1 MKNLLRFVTFI
12 LFGIFSTPLYSLSS
26 DWALDEKSKIRLISP
41 FTTSNN
47 SNEIIL
53 ALEYQLEPD
62 WKTYWKSPGGG
73 GFPQKLLWNNSE
85 NIKQIE
91 IEWPKPIEFEI
102 LGLPSIGYKDNVLF
116 PLLIE
121 VEDPNK
127 TTSINL
133 NINYLVCK
141 HICIPGN
148 ANLYLEIPPG
158 DGEYTSFFYDIEKAR
173 STTSIKNFN
182 FTDISTFEVNA
193 EENNENV
200 FINVKVTT
208 ESFFDNPKIY
218 IHTPF
223 GLPVVNP
230 SVNYSLDYKTL
241 KTSYKFD
248 KNQFSESEFPIEVSF
263 FDNNINYIHQENVII
278 NNKNNNNNFII
289 NNSLVYLLFIS
300 LVGGLILNFMP
311 CVFPV
316 LSIKLLSI
324 LNTESKKIKLSF
336 LITSIGIIISFLLLA
351 LFFAFLKYINVS
363 ISWGMQ
369 FQEPYFIIFI
379 LIVISLFFIN
389 TIGIFHI
396 NIPSFLLSSRIL
408 NSGNNF
414 YTKNFF
420 NGFFATLLATPCSA
434 PYIGTAVAAAFTQ
447 SISYL
452 FLIFLFMGIGMRSPY
467 ILITL
472 FPSLVKRLP
481 RPGKWTIYF
490 KYFLSLLLLLT
501 ILWLLNIL
509 LAYFNY
515 LFLLSFLFIFIF
527 ITISLRLKF
536 YNVLIV
542 PFLIISF
549 FVSSSIDIFKNNNQ
563 VESNDKWI
571 NFDKTEINSLI
582 QNDEIVFLDI
592 TADWCITCQ
601 FNKKNVI
608 NSKKILNLFNDNNV
622 ILVRGDWTLPNNKIG
637 NFLKEYNKFGIPFN
651 ALYSKKFPN
660 GIIMSEL
667 LTQKEIIE
675 SFGKINQ

>member
-1 MKNLLRFVTFI
+1 MKYLLRFTIFI
-12 LFGIFSTPLYSLSS
+12 LFGILSTPLYSLSS
-26 DWALDEKSKIRLISP
+26 DWDLDEKSKIRLISP

-47 SNEIIL
+47 NNEIVL
-53 ALEYQLEPD
+53 ALEYQLEPE

-73 GFPQKLLWNNSE
+73 GFPQKILWNNSE
-85 NIKQIE
+85 NIKNIE

-102 LGLPSIGYKDNVLF
+102 LGLASIGYKDSVFF
-116 PLLIE
+116 PLIIE

-127 TTSINL
+127 ITKIIL
-133 NINYLVCK
+133 NVNYLVCK

-158 DGEYTSFFYDIEKAR
+158 DGEHTSFFYDIEKAR
-173 STTSIKNFN
+173 SATSIKNIN
-182 FTDISTFEVNA
+182 FTDISSFAVSA
-193 EENNENV
+193 EEKNENV
-200 FINVKVTT
+200 LININVSTD
-208 ESFFDNPKIY
+208 SFFDNPKIY

-223 GLPVVNP
+223 GLPIINP
-230 SVNYSLDYKTL
+230 SINYSLDYKTL

-248 KNQFSESEFPIEVSF
+248 KNQFSKNEFPIEISF
-263 FDNNINYIHQENVII
+263 FDNNTNYVHQDKVII
-278 NNKNNNNNFII
+278 NKNNNNNFIFSS
-289 NNSLVYLLFIS
+289 SLVYLLFIS
-300 LVGGLILNFMP
+300 LLGGLILNFMP

-316 LSIKLLSI
+316 LSFKLLSI

-336 LITSIGIIISFLLLA
+336 LITSIGIITSFLLLA
-351 LFFAFLKYINVS
+351 LFFAILKEINVS

-379 LIVISLFFIN
+379 LTVISLFFIN
-389 TIGIFHI
+389 TIGIFDI
-396 NIPSFLLSSRIL
+396 NLPSFLLSSRIF

-447 SISYL
+447 PIFYL
-452 FLIFLFMGIGMRSPY
+452 FLIFLFMGIGMSSPY
-467 ILITL
+467 IIITI

-515 LFLLSFLFIFIF
+515 LFLLLFLFLFII
-527 ITISLRLKF
+527 ITFSLKLKI
-536 YNVLIV
+536 YNILIV

-549 FVSSSIDIFKNNNQ
+549 LILSSNDFFKNNNQ
-563 VESNDKWI
+563 VELNDKWI
-571 NFDKTEINSLI
+571 NFDQTEINSLI
-582 QNDEIVFLDI
+582 QNDKIVFLDI

-608 NSKKILNLFNDNNV
+608 NSKKISDLFNDNNV
-622 ILVRGDWTLPNNKIG
+622 ILVRGDWTLPNNKID
-637 NFLKEYNKFGIPFN
+637 NFLKNYNKFGIPFN
-651 ALYSKKFPN
+651 
-660 GIIMSEL
+660 
-667 LTQKEIIE
+667 
-675 SFGKINQ
+675 

>member
-248 KNQFSESEFPIEVSF
+248 KNQFSESEFPIE
-263 FDNNINYIHQENVII
+263 
-278 NNKNNNNNFII
+278 
-289 NNSLVYLLFIS
+289 
-300 LVGGLILNFMP
+300 
-311 CVFPV
+311 
-316 LSIKLLSI
+316 
-324 LNTESKKIKLSF
+324 LSF
-336 LITSIGIIISFLLLA
+336 
-351 LFFAFLKYINVS
+351 
-363 ISWGMQ
+363 
-369 FQEPYFIIFI
+369 
-379 LIVISLFFIN
+379 
-389 TIGIFHI
+389 
-396 NIPSFLLSSRIL
+396 
-408 NSGNNF
+408 
-414 YTKNFF
+414 
-420 NGFFATLLATPCSA
+420 
-434 PYIGTAVAAAFTQ
+434 
-447 SISYL
+447 
-452 FLIFLFMGIGMRSPY
+452 
-467 ILITL
+467 
-472 FPSLVKRLP
+472 
-481 RPGKWTIYF
+481 
-490 KYFLSLLLLLT
+490 
-501 ILWLLNIL
+501 
-509 LAYFNY
+509 
-515 LFLLSFLFIFIF
+515 
-527 ITISLRLKF
+527 
-536 YNVLIV
+536 
-542 PFLIISF
+542 
-549 FVSSSIDIFKNNNQ
+549 
-563 VESNDKWI
+563 
-571 NFDKTEINSLI
+571 
-582 QNDEIVFLDI
+582 
-592 TADWCITCQ
+592 
-601 FNKKNVI
+601 
-608 NSKKILNLFNDNNV
+608 
-622 ILVRGDWTLPNNKIG
+622 
-637 NFLKEYNKFGIPFN
+637 
-651 ALYSKKFPN
+651 
-660 GIIMSEL
+660 
-667 LTQKEIIE
+667 
-675 SFGKINQ
+675 